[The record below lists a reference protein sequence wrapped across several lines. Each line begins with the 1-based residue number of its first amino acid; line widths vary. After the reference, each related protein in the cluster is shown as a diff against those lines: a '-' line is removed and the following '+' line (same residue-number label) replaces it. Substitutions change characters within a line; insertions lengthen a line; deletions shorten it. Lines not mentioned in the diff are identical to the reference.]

1 MKNPQAAERTLPEAV
16 HAERAA
22 GYWLL
27 AAAIVVLLPH
37 VVRLPIW
44 LGAVLGALFGW
55 RFLIMRRA
63 WAMPGRWL
71 RIGLT
76 LLIAGLLF
84 RRYGT
89 LFGRDAGS
97 ALLAAMLA
105 LKLLELR
112 APRDYIVGVL
122 LVYFL
127 ILIGF
132 LYSQSIWLVGY
143 LVAVFVLTSA
153 TLVRLAVPGARP
165 RFALRLAGVLVLQ
178 ALPLMVVMHLLF
190 PRLQGSLWRLPQDA
204 YTGVT
209 GMSEVM
215 RPGSIRDLS
224 LSDDVA
230 FRVDF
235 AGPPPRRAQQYWR
248 TLVLWRYDGRAWR
261 RGFEPPAN
269 LAYDISDTA
278 LPYTLIL
285 EPSNKPWLPALDLP
299 ARVPGGTRLHAG
311 FILESEQPLRAR
323 QRFSMAAHLR
333 YRVRHLTADERRAS
347 LQQPAPTSSRI
358 QALVRGWRQSAV
370 TDAGVV
376 RAALAYFHEENF
388 YYTLQPPLLGDN
400 PVEEFLFD
408 TRRGFC
414 EHYASAF
421 VVLMRAA
428 GIPARVVAG
437 YQGGEFNPVGNYMIV
452 RQSDAHAWAEV
463 WLPGEGW
470 VRVDPTAAV
479 APERIEYGADALQRL
494 FARGETPGR
503 LAPAELA
510 QALALN
516 WPERMGREA
525 RMFFDDLNTG
535 WQRWVL
541 DYGASRQRDLLA
553 RLGIADVRAFRLAG
567 WMAGSIILL
576 MLLYSLST
584 WQRRP
589 RPDPL
594 LRAYRKFCRRLA
606 RAGVVRAPAEGALA
620 FGARGGELR
629 PDLAEPIQ
637 AITDLYVRLRYG
649 DESAPA
655 QSKELRRLVARF
667 RPQRAPDHWP
677 S

>member
-1 MKNPQAAERTLPEAV
+1 MTNLPTTNRSATESAY
-16 HAERAA
+16 AERAA

-37 VVRLPIW
+37 VARLPIW
-44 LGAVLGALFGW
+44 LNIILALLFGW
-55 RFLIMRRA
+55 RFLIMHRGWPA
-63 WAMPGRWL
+63 PGRWL

-84 RRYGT
+84 RQYGT

-105 LKLLELR
+105 LKFLELR
-112 APRDYIVGVL
+112 RLRDYVIGVL

-178 ALPLMVVMHLLF
+178 ALPLMIVMHLLF

-209 GMSEVM
+209 GLSDVM

-235 AGPPPRRAQQYWR
+235 AGPPPPPVQRYWR
-248 TLVLWRYDGRAWR
+248 TLVLWTYDGRAWR
-261 RGFEPPAN
+261 RGSEPRAN
-269 LAYDISDTA
+269 LAYDTSGAA

-299 ARVPGGTRLHAG
+299 ARVPDGTRLHPG
-311 FILESEQPLRAR
+311 FILESVQPLRDR

-333 YRVRHLTADERRAS
+333 YRVRNLTDGERRAA
-347 LQQPAPTSSRI
+347 LQQPEAASTRI
-358 QALVRGWRQSAV
+358 QALVRGWRQRASS
-370 TDAGVV
+370 DAGVV
-376 RAALAYFHEENF
+376 RAALEYFHKENF
-388 YYTLQPPLLGDN
+388 YYTLQPPLLGND
-400 PVEEFLFD
+400 PVDEFLFD
-408 TRRGFC
+408 ARRGFC

-421 VVLMRAA
+421 VVLMRTA
-428 GIPARVVAG
+428 GIPARVVTG
-437 YQGGEFNPVGNYMIV
+437 YQGGEFNPVGNYLIV

-463 WLPGEGW
+463 WLGQQGW

-479 APERIEYGADALQRL
+479 APERIEYGANALQRL
-494 FARGETPGR
+494 FARGAILGR
-503 LAPAELA
+503 LAPAELT

-516 WPERMGREA
+516 WSERVRREA
-525 RMFFDDLNTG
+525 RFLFDDLNTG

-553 RLGIADVRAFRLAG
+553 RLGFSDVRAFQLAG
-567 WMAGSIILL
+567 LMAGLITLL
-576 MLLYSLST
+576 LLLYSLSA
-584 WQRRP
+584 WQRTR

-594 LRAYRKFCRRLA
+594 RRAYRIFCRRLA
-606 RAGVVRAPAEGALA
+606 RAGIARAPYEGALA
-620 FGARGGELR
+620 FGQRSAELR
-629 PDLAEPIQ
+629 PDLAEPITT
-637 AITDLYVRLRYG
+637 ITDLYLRMRYG
-649 DESAPA
+649 GEVAASLA
-655 QSKELRRLVARF
+655 QELRRRVARF
-667 RPQRAPDHWP
+667 RPAAR

>member
-1 MKNPQAAERTLPEAV
+1 MTTSQSPDSVRSEAAY
-16 HAERAA
+16 AERAA

-44 LGAVLGALFGW
+44 LSAALAVLFGW
-55 RFLIMRRA
+55 RFLIMYRGWPA
-63 WAMPGRWL
+63 PGRWL
-71 RIGLT
+71 RLALT
-76 LLIAGLLF
+76 VLIAGLLF
-84 RRYGT
+84 RQYGT

-105 LKLLELR
+105 LKFLELR
-112 APRDYIVGVL
+112 KPRDYVVGVL

-143 LVAVFVLTSA
+143 LVTVFVLTSA

-204 YTGVT
+204 YAGTT
-209 GMSEVM
+209 GMSDVM

-235 AGPPPRRAQQYWR
+235 AGPPPLPEQRYWR
-248 TLVLWRYDGRAWR
+248 TLVLWTYDGRAWR
-261 RGFEPPAN
+261 RGSEPAAN
-269 LAYDISDTA
+269 LAYDTSGAA

-299 ARVPGGTRLHAG
+299 ARVPDGIRLHAG
-311 FILESEQPLRAR
+311 FVLESTLPLRER
-323 QRFSMAAHLR
+323 QRFPMAAHLR
-333 YRVRHLTADERRAS
+333 YRVRNLTDGERRAS
-347 LQQPAPTSSRI
+347 LQQPETPGARI
-358 QALVRGWRQSAV
+358 LALVHGWRQRASS
-370 TDAGVV
+370 DAGVV
-376 RAALAYFHEENF
+376 RAALEYFHKENF
-388 YYTLQPPLLGDN
+388 YYTLQPPLLGND

-408 TRRGFC
+408 KRRGFC

-428 GIPARVVAG
+428 GIPARVVTG
-437 YQGGEFNPVGNYMIV
+437 YQGGDFNPVGKYLIV

-463 WLPGEGW
+463 WLGQEGW
-470 VRVDPTAAV
+470 VRIDPTAAV
-479 APERIEYGADALQRL
+479 APERIEYGADALRRL
-494 FARGETPGR
+494 FARGATLGR
-503 LAPAELA
+503 LDPAELA

-516 WPERMGREA
+516 WPERVRREA
-525 RMFFDDLNTG
+525 SLLFDDLNTG

-541 DYGASRQRDLLA
+541 DYGASRQRDFLA
-553 RLGIADVRAFRLAG
+553 RLGLTDVRAVGLAAL
-567 WMAGSIILL
+567 MAGLIALFLL
-576 MLLYSLST
+576 FYMVSA
-584 WQRRP
+584 RRRTP
-589 RPDPL
+589 RADPL
-594 LRAYRKFCRRLA
+594 ERTYRIFCRRLA
-606 RAGVVRAPAEGALA
+606 RAGVTRVPYEGALA
-620 FGARGGELR
+620 FGERSRQLR
-629 PDLAEPIQ
+629 PDLAESIQ
-637 AITDLYVRLRYG
+637 SITELYLRLRYG
-649 DESAPA
+649 DDAASS
-655 QSKELRRLVARF
+655 QVRELGRRVAHFRPMARF
-667 RPQRAPDHWP
+667 
-677 S
+677 